1 MERRPHTAPL
11 QTRFTEEKRERNKN
25 DDDDDD
31 VEDKEGPRYR
41 DGMMAIA
48 EPHCTARGRSIQG
61 KGPSIKD
68 VHNILGFL

>member
-1 MERRPHTAPL
+1 MERSGGGPHTAPL

-48 EPHCTARGRSIQG
+48 AEPHCSRSIYPW
-61 KGPSIKD
+61 KGAIYK
-68 VHNILGFL
+68 